1 MLDTVTNLS
10 LLSDINMIVPA
21 SAAYLPNSNV
31 LNPNSERPLMSVA
44 KFEGIAADFYYVVEQ

>member
-1 MLDTVTNLS
+1 MVTNLS
-10 LLSDINMIVPA
+10 LLNMIVPA